1 MDSHLLRPYKIQKAD
16 DATYYFETSYGLKY
30 KAYFIEYPAD
40 TYELYSFSFEKEES
54 RAFYD
59 PRIKDTIITVLENF
73 FESKNSILGYT
84 CDVTDG
90 REMARKRLFDLW
102 FKQVQNK
109 CLRKIDFQ
117 ADNIYVSLI
126 VKNNDSTICSTIQDI
141 DQLIQE
147 IVSQK

>member
-1 MDSHLLRPYKIQKAD
+1 MLRPYKIQKAD

-30 KAYFIEYPAD
+30 KACFIEYPAD

-90 REMARKRLFDLW
+90 REMARR
-102 FKQVQNK
+102 
-109 CLRKIDFQ
+109 
-117 ADNIYVSLI
+117 AAAGAA
-126 VKNNDSTICSTIQDI
+126 
-141 DQLIQE
+141 
-147 IVSQK
+147 